1 MEVQAE
7 PLKSIKEGLAV
18 RVKGYRYSQK
28 YHQLELRT
36 RSDWFD
42 TDSVIV
48 KVFHDYV
55 SITKPTIDYK
65 GKTNAVQYT
74 STDIKVVTLG
84 ADLPLGYLMFD
95 EEDSTEDELII
106 YL

>member
-7 PLKSIKEGLAV
+7 PLEAIKEGFAV
-18 RVKGYRYSQK
+18 RIKAYRYSQK
-28 YHQLELRT
+28 HHQLELKT

-42 TDSVIV
+42 TDSVIIR
-48 KVFHDYV
+48 VFSDYV
-55 SITKPTIDYK
+55 SITKPTIDYR
-65 GKTNAVQYT
+65 GKVNAVQNK
-74 STDIKVVTLG
+74 STDIKILTIG
-84 ADLPLGYLMFD
+84 AELPTGYLMFD